1 MPEESKEAKD
11 VLSGKEH
18 KDGKKCKKK
27 KCKKM
32 HIRRAANKGYI
43 AEHEYEPEEGQ
54 DVMGPE
60 EHVIPDDMEML
71 KNHVGQTFMDEEE
84 PQVM

>member
-1 MPEESKEAKD
+1 MAEEAKE

-18 KDGKKCKKK
+18 KDGKKCKTK

-32 HIRRAANKGYI
+32 HIRKVKNQGYV
-43 AEHEYEPEEGQ
+43 AEHEYEPEEGKEP
-54 DVMGPE
+54 MEME
-60 EHVIPDDMEML
+60 EHLIPPDMEML
-71 KNHVGQTFMDEEE
+71 KNHVGQTFTDEEE